1 MRRLL
6 AAVVHNWPLK
16 VAAVGLA
23 VLLYVALALSQNS
36 KDWRGQVLID
46 VRNQPA
52 GAVLVDAVQ
61 YVTSIRYFA
70 PVDAASRV
78 TGDTFSAWIDLSA
91 ASPDASNDLLVQ
103 VTVTSRDPQVQVFEW
118 SPRQVSIHLD
128 PLRQKVV
135 PVQVDRGAIPPGLQV
150 RDPVVDTAQVTVSG
164 TQSTVSQVVAAVAR
178 VRIDPSGV
186 TIDQEVDLEPI
197 DARGVGVGQVRL
209 TPSSVRVKIL
219 VGSQLQSRT
228 LPVNAIVTGTPA
240 TGYQL
245 SSIDIDPVAV
255 SVEGDVDT
263 LAVLTRIDTQPL
275 SVTGAST
282 DISETVALV
291 VPAGVDILGGPS
303 IRIVAHI
310 QAMTATRTFSVGM
323 VLSGA
328 QGDRAYALST
338 DQVLVTLGGS
348 AADLAALQGDTLTVI
363 VDVDGLGP
371 GTHDVVVKTT
381 LPAGISL
388 VAIAPA
394 KVTVTVGPVAS
405 PSAPAPASPV
415 P

>member
-1 MRRLL
+1 VRRLL